1 LRDRAARIQGQ
12 ASMASDI
19 ANDRQGGRKIDRET
33 MGAWIL
39 AVVMGLVS
47 LAGLAIASRAEDDVF
62 YGTGL
67 GLFAFGVIFIYG
79 LIYRYVGR

>member
-1 LRDRAARIQGQ
+1 
-12 ASMASDI
+12 MASDI
-19 ANDRQGGRKIDRET
+19 ANDQQGGREIDRET

-39 AVVMGLVS
+39 GIVMGVASLV
-47 LAGLAIASRAEDDVF
+47 GLAIASRAEDDVF

-67 GLFAFGVIFIYG
+67 GLFVFGVVFIYG